1 MADESVWARWKWQD
15 TGLGRWHAIAEAGLG
30 HAGDLIIEVVI
41 LACGRV
47 RRAPAVTAPRPADDD
62 CCPECRTLDDLRLKY
77 TPERE
82 PEKVPVVAGGEK
94 DATARHA

>member
-1 MADESVWARWKWQD
+1 MPEQSVWARWNWKD
-15 TGLGRWHAIAEAGLG
+15 TGMGRWHAIAETGLG

-47 RRAPAVTAPRPADDD
+47 RRAPSVVAPRPADDD
-62 CCPECRTLDDLRLKY
+62 CCPECRTLDDMRLKY
-77 TPERE
+77 TT
-82 PEKVPVVAGGEK
+82 EKVTEPVPVMARRES